1 MRACFPE
8 CKSTFAYIR
17 KICEIH
23 SNLTDFMVE
32 VTGFEP
38 ATFWSRNPNKC
49 SFLSS
54 PDRKRRAFPSLF
66 CLRRTKGDR
75 FGCRIV
81 AYCLGDATR
90 RYAKTG
96 SGKCIGISVCNGLLK
111 FFVCSRSSPLSNQ
124 WHSLLARSI
133 HASSYFQAVIS
144 SIMHVPGKVSVSTLV
159 YMIPLPTPRK
169 LHSAPVHSSRRH
181 SAFQS

>member
-23 SNLTDFMVE
+23 SNLTDFVVE

-54 PDRKRRAFPSLF
+54 PDRKRRAFSLLF
-66 CLRRTKGDR
+66 CLRRTGGDR
-75 FGCRIV
+75 FGCRKV
-81 AYCLGDATR
+81 AYCLGMWPDVFAR
-90 RYAKTG
+90 TG
-96 SGKCIGISVCNGLLK
+96 PNNCTGISIPRDWFCCYYNVSPHAVSFKELIIGIVQYLFPTLWYV
-111 FFVCSRSSPLSNQ
+111 FVGEQIGRV
-124 WHSLLARSI
+124 AI
-133 HASSYFQAVIS
+133 
-144 SIMHVPGKVSVSTLV
+144 
-159 YMIPLPTPRK
+159 RK
-169 LHSAPVHSSRRH
+169 IRNC
-181 SAFQS
+181 